1 MASRQQAPAAVLPF
15 LNAYPVANGPELG
28 NGLAQFNAGFSNPS
42 SLDATS
48 LRVDHAINSK
58 LNLFGRYNYSPSS
71 LVQRGPLVNPALVL
85 SMTEPVTS
93 AVQTGTIGLT
103 ELITPAI
110 ANEARANYSNQRV
123 GTSYTMDNFGGAVPL
138 PNSLLFP
145 PGYSPSNG
153 VFSLYIAGAGE
164 YVVGHQA
171 TSEQRQVNLV
181 DNLSVIKSGH
191 QLKFGVDYRW
201 LAPFVSPFSYREFA
215 EFTGSRRPLAEHSRE
230 LPRRLG
236 YFPTKPTP
244 SWRKTFRFMARTPGK
259 SHRDSPRLMACDG
272 TSAPQGQEPGERSIH
287 RHRLEQSGDFSFGAA
302 WHSALPDDLRQC
314 CAQVGTR
321 LAAQR

>member
-1 MASRQQAPAAVLPF
+1 MLPF

-215 EFTGSRRPLAEHSRE
+215 EFTGLTATPGGALSGTAAEVGIFSDQANALLAQNFSFYGQDTWKITSRFTATYGLRWDIRSSRA
-230 LPRRLG
+230 RTWR
-236 YFPTKPTP
+236 TIHTP
-244 SWRKTFRFMARTPGK
+244 SPA
-259 SHRDSPRLMACDG
+259 
-272 TSAPQGQEPGERSIH
+272 
-287 RHRLEQSGDFSFGAA
+287 
-302 WHSALPDDLRQC
+302 
-314 CAQVGTR
+314 
-321 LAAQR
+321 